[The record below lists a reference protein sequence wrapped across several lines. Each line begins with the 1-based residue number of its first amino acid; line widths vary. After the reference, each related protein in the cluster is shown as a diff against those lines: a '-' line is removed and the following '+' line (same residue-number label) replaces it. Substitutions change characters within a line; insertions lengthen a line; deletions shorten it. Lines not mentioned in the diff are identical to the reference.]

1 MSGAHQSF
9 NIYWPEC
16 ISTPSF
22 SHTYFSPH
30 YWHGLLL
37 FTLALAQSAS
47 PLPSSFRPLSVVGII
62 TTWKSRLSIVS
73 TWTQTIPSTQPR
85 WINDRSI
92 PVLLVVS
99 SSYNITRKYSIYS
112 TLGSNHCF
120 EPSGGGPNPNE
131 CHVISDTL
139 LFESENDSAPFFPLP
154 LCSTHPG
161 LHLDSTIIVPT
172 TATVVLMKFRSCLTF
187 FLNQASFDEQA
198 CLTTWVLKYQL
209 SCHCI
214 LTPFYRHL
222 SSTTSRSTA
231 RPLRTRTEVFVSQMM
246 GFGSCSKCP
255 SAFRDPN
262 CQFLNG
268 PNLLRVQ
275 HT

>member
-1 MSGAHQSF
+1 M
-9 NIYWPEC
+9 
-16 ISTPSF
+16 
-22 SHTYFSPH
+22 
-30 YWHGLLL
+30 
-37 FTLALAQSAS
+37 
-47 PLPSSFRPLSVVGII
+47 
-62 TTWKSRLSIVS
+62 
-73 TWTQTIPSTQPR
+73 
-85 WINDRSI
+85 
-92 PVLLVVS
+92 
-99 SSYNITRKYSIYS
+99 
-112 TLGSNHCF
+112 
-120 EPSGGGPNPNE
+120 GGPNPNE

-139 LFESENDSAPFFPLP
+139 LFESENDSPPFFPLP
-154 LCSTHPG
+154 LSSTHPG
-161 LHLDSTIIVPT
+161 LHLDSTIIIPT

-255 SAFRDPN
+255 SAFRDPG